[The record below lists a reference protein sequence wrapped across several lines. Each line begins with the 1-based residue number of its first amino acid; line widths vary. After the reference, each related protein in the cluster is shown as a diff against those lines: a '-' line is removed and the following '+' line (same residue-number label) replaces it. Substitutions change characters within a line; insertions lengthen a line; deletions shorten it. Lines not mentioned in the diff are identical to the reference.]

1 MLLLVDH
8 EKKIVYPIDLKTSS
22 HTEWDFFESFVQW
35 RYDIQARLYW
45 RIIRWNMDQDPL
57 YKDYQLAN
65 YTFIVVNKKTLTPLR
80 WKFEDTQTA
89 GTLIYGKNKQI
100 ELNDPFEIGKEL
112 SNYLSS
118 RPEVPTGIEMTEN
131 NSITQWLNTKN

>member
-80 WKFEDTQTA
+80 WKFEDTHTA

-118 RPEVPTGIEMTEN
+118 RPEVPTGIEVTEN

>member
-1 MLLLVDH
+1 M
-8 EKKIVYPIDLKTSS
+8 
-22 HTEWDFFESFVQW
+22 
-35 RYDIQARLYW
+35 DIQARLYW
-45 RIIRWNMDQDPL
+45 RIIRDNMDRDPV
-57 YKDYQLAN
+57 YKDYELAD

-80 WKFEDTQTA
+80 WKFEDTQKK

-118 RPEVPTGIEMTEN
+118 RPKVPTGIEVTEN